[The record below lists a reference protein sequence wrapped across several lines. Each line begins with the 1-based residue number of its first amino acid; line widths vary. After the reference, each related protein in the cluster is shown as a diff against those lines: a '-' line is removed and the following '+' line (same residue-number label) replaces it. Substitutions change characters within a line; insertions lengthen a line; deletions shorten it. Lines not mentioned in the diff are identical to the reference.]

1 MPTYE
6 VYLREARVGT
16 LESDRGRLAFR
27 YHEDVVEDHSIHPLS
42 VRLPKRTEP
51 FDDAVARAFFEN
63 LLPES
68 QFRRLVARAL
78 DLSPENTAGL
88 LGAIGGECAGAVSVW
103 PQGESHAAKPRYR
116 AITVEWLHSVFAPED
131 AVSLAHAQEEARLS
145 LAGVE
150 EKLALRRDGDRWSL
164 PLGGSPSSHIL
175 KRPPSAYPS
184 LAENELYCM
193 RLARSAGLE
202 AVDAELLDAGE
213 GLRLFATRRFD
224 RVIGGDGNIVRR
236 HQEDFCQALGAG
248 PGQKYESEGGPSL
261 GQAARVIR
269 EVSSL
274 PVADLAHLV
283 RWTAFNYLI
292 GNEDA
297 HGKNLALLYD
307 AVGAIR
313 LAPFY
318 DLLCTDAYKGLKR
331 KAAMK
336 IGGEYRHRFVGRDN
350 WARLAT
356 DIELP
361 PRAVSRY
368 LRETADNVR
377 EAVDGGA
384 AFPVED
390 RANKV
395 LHQIR
400 TLVLHRADVL
410 LKNA

>member
-1 MPTYE
+1 MPE
-6 VYLREARVGT
+6 FGVYLREARVGT

-27 YHEDVVEDHSIHPLS
+27 YLEEVIADHDIHPLS
-42 VRLPKRTEP
+42 VRLAKRAEP
-51 FDDAVARAFFEN
+51 FDDAASRPFFEN

-103 PQGESHAAKPRYR
+103 PEGESHAIKPRYR
-116 AITVEWLHSVFAPED
+116 AITLEWLHSVFAPSD
-131 AVSLAHAQEEARLS
+131 AVDLAHAQEEARLS

-175 KRPPSAYPS
+175 KRPPPAYPS

-193 RLARSAGLE
+193 RLARLAGLD
-202 AVDAELLDAGE
+202 AVEAELVDLGG
-213 GLRLFATRRFD
+213 GLRIFATRRFD
-224 RVIGGDGNIVRR
+224 RSVNDDGAIARL
-236 HQEDFCQALGAG
+236 HQEDFCQALGVG
-248 PGQKYESEGGPSL
+248 PGQKYEAEGGPSL
-261 GQAARVIR
+261 GQAARLIR
-269 EVSSL
+269 QVSSL
-274 PVADLAHLV
+274 PVVDLAKLV

-307 AVGAIR
+307 SAGAIR

-331 KAAMK
+331 KGAMK
-336 IGGEYRHRFVGRDN
+336 IGGEYRQRFVARGN
-350 WARLAT
+350 FERLAK
-356 DIELP
+356 DVELP
-361 PRAVSRY
+361 PRAVARQVS
-368 LRETADNVR
+368 ETAELMRDALRNVQSP
-377 EAVDGGA
+377 EADSARPVLDHIGA
-384 AFPVED
+384 LAEQ
-390 RANKV
+390 RAA
-395 LHQIR
+395 L
-400 TLVLHRADVL
+400 L
-410 LKNA
+410 LKDA